1 MSATTVSEK
10 SAVAIEADPEKIT
23 FVADGDAKA
32 AASKTEQPLSKN
44 EDQGQS
50 LTEQTNT
57 TDVLSSFPLSAA
69 DGLITKPFR
78 QHLQSYKPQPRPKL
92 TSDQAKKYSELLE
105 LISNLSDLPASS
117 KLNTPVTPLADNERM
132 WLTRECLL
140 RYLRATKWNV
150 AAASE
155 RIEST
160 LIWRR
165 ENIGEGKL
173 TPDYISPENEMGK
186 HLVLGWDIHGRP
198 CFYLIPRNECT
209 EKGRRQ
215 VEHLIFMLERAI
227 DLLPAGQ
234 ETIALVADFGGVSR
248 KQAASVG
255 QTREILDF
263 LQNHYPETLGRAL
276 AINSNTPLL
285 PVVPPLTLLTH

>member
-1 MSATTVSEK
+1 MNGTRVSER
-10 SAVAIEADPEKIT
+10 SEAIHVDQEKISLVPDTDANTVPSMAEQSLSKDSNHDESLPEKKDST
-23 FVADGDAKA
+23 FSTTAIL
-32 AASKTEQPLSKN
+32 SSLPLS
-44 EDQGQS
+44 
-50 LTEQTNT
+50 
-57 TDVLSSFPLSAA
+57 VV

-78 QHLQSYKPQPRPKL
+78 EPLQTCKPQPRPEL
-92 TSDQAKKYSELLE
+92 TSDQAEKYSQLLK
-105 LISNLSDLPASS
+105 LISSLSSLSASS
-117 KLNTPVTPLADNERM
+117 ELNAPVTPLTDNERM

-140 RYLRATKWNV
+140 RYLRATKWDV

-155 RIEST
+155 RVKST

-165 ENIGEGKL
+165 ENIGEDKL
-173 TPDYISPENEMGK
+173 TPDYISPENQMGK

-209 EKGRRQ
+209 DKTRRQ

-276 AINSNTPLL
+276 AINSKD
-285 PVVPPLTLLTH
+285 TLVLRFTF